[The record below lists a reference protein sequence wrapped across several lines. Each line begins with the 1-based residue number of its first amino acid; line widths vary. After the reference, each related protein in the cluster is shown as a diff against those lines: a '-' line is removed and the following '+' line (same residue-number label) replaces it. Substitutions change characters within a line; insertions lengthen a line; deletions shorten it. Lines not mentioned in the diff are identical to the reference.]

1 MARHAPISRPRP
13 QYIISRGYNHNM
25 AACGEE
31 LALESEIGIGTSGSI
46 ADDPKASS
54 SEVAVMGSFGAN
66 LAVPIEAAVGETSG
80 NLIYIDSDSSY
91 DEFSR

>member
-1 MARHAPISRPRP
+1 
-13 QYIISRGYNHNM
+13 M
-25 AACGEE
+25 AACSEE

-46 ADDPKASS
+46 ADDHKASS

-66 LAVPIEAAVGETSG
+66 LAVPIEAAVGGTSG
-80 NLIYIDSDSSY
+80 NPIYIDSDSSY

>member
-1 MARHAPISRPRP
+1 
-13 QYIISRGYNHNM
+13 M

-46 ADDPKASS
+46 ANDPKASS

-66 LAVPIEAAVGETSG
+66 LAVAIEAAVGETSS
-80 NLIYIDSDSSY
+80 NPLYIDSDSSY